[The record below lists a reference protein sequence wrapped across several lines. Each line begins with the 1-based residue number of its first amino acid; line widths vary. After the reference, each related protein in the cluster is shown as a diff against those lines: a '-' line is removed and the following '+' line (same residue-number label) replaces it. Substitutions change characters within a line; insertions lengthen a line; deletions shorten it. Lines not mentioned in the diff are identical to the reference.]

1 MLDSKQFVFII
12 GSPRSG
18 TTMLQILLASH
29 PQVASTVEQTLFTH
43 YVAPW
48 LEAWQSEVHNID
60 ERGWKLGL
68 PILWQEEELVDVLRE
83 FLRRAYTK
91 ILASKPGATHIL
103 DKHPGYSHHLGTIKR
118 FLPAARFIHVIRD
131 GRDVACSM
139 MAVHKKMGFAPKQ
152 IQGAAAKWKRF
163 VSAASEGARF
173 GRDYLEV
180 RYEEFLNNRAESY
193 ARVLDF
199 CGLSYEPGWIEEMLA
214 ANTFEKMKAR
224 GASPDPQTQLSPKRY
239 HRGVAGGWH
248 SDLSAWD
255 RFEFDRIAG
264 DLLRKL
270 NYADEDWWAET
281 TADRIL
287 QPLRRRWTKRA
298 PLLSRAFKN
307 AHAAV
312 LGQGKP
318 AA

>member
-1 MLDSKQFVFII
+1 MLESKEFLFII

-43 YVAPW
+43 YLSPW
-48 LEAWQSEVHNID
+48 LEAWKSEVHNIE

-68 PILWQEEELVDVLRE
+68 PILWQEEELTDFLRE
-83 FLRRAYTK
+83 FLRRAYGK
-91 ILASKPGATHIL
+91 VLAGKPGATHIL
-103 DKHPGYSHHLGTIKR
+103 DKHPGYSHHLDTIKR
-118 FLPAARFIHVIRD
+118 FLPRARFIHVIRD
-131 GRDVACSM
+131 GRDVASSM
-139 MAVHKKMGFAPKQ
+139 IAVHKKMGFAPKQ

-163 VSAASEGARF
+163 VIAASEGARY
-173 GRDYLEV
+173 GNDYLEV
-180 RYEEFLNNRAESY
+180 RYEEFLNSRADGY
-193 ARVLDF
+193 ARVLNF
-199 CGLSYEPGWIEEMLA
+199 CGLPHEPGWIDEMLA

-224 GASPDPQTQLSPKRY
+224 GASPDPQTKLSPKRY

-248 SDLSAWD
+248 SDLSAWE

-270 NYADEDWWAET
+270 NYADGDWWAET
-281 TADRIL
+281 AADRFL
-287 QPLRRRWTKRA
+287 QPWRRRWSKRA
-298 PLLSRAFKN
+298 PLLSRAVKN
-307 AHAAV
+307 AYAAV
-312 LGQGKP
+312 LGRAKP